1 VSNETADDL
10 MTAELVRLHRG
21 PVPEVDAARPQSTV
35 AFAGPSNAV
44 TEEDYQHVAEALGC
58 SVAAVYAV
66 AQVETGREPFLS
78 DGTGRPSILFE
89 AHIFNSYTNGKFLGA
104 KDRHGVPLAT
114 AQWDETLYGP
124 GGAHQYERL
133 ADACALDRNAAL
145 MATSWG
151 MFQIMGF
158 NWKDAGFRSCEEMV
172 AAMYAGT
179 AAHVVAFQNF
189 IRSKQLADTLCSTPP
204 DFETFAQKYN
214 GPGNIAAYAAKMKSR
229 YDTLLNCS
237 PAPAPALA
245 FAGRTLTT
253 VSSNPVAGYHDPVAL
268 ARVTKVTAG
277 PAKSGHASSV
287 TTTGSAK
294 MPDINYGA
302 ALGDAASSA
311 AAGMMF
317 GPAGGIVGG
326 LMGFA
331 VDLVPQLFP
340 HLFGK
345 NSARVQAEV
354 KSVLVDATGGKTN
367 VSEVQAAVSNDPAK
381 ADEIRLRLAE
391 IAAKADEA
399 QRQADLQQR
408 QADLEQMKLAV
419 VDTANARGQMVDLAK
434 AGSPVAWGAPAISAL
449 VLLIFA
455 AAVVVAFSSPAT
467 ANNALANAI
476 LGTLGTMSTAVVT
489 YWVGSSA
496 GSAQKTALLAKAPPI
511 T

>member
-1 VSNETADDL
+1 METADDL
-10 MTAELVRLHRG
+10 MTAEPRPTSPR
-21 PVPEVDAARPQSTV
+21 PMQPEVDAARPQST
-35 AFAGPSNAV
+35 AGRVRRAPSNAV

-89 AHIFNSYTNGKFLGA
+89 AHIFNSYTNGQVPRRQ
-104 KDRHGVPLAT
+104 KDRYGVALAT
-114 AQWDETLYGP
+114 AQWDRTLYGK

-133 ADACALDRNAAL
+133 EDACALDRHAAL

-158 NWKDAGFRSCEEMV
+158 NWKDAGFGSCEEMV
-172 AAMYAGT
+172 AAMRSGP
-179 AAHVVAFQNF
+179 AAHLMAFQNF
-189 IRSKQLADTLCSTPP
+189 VRSKQLADTLCSTPP

-354 KSVLVDATGGKTN
+354 NSGLVDATGGQTKG
-367 VSEVQAAVSNDPAK
+367 SEVQAAVSNDPAK

-434 AGSPVAWGAPAISAL
+434 AGSPVS
-449 VLLIFA
+449 
-455 AAVVVAFSSPAT
+455 
-467 ANNALANAI
+467 
-476 LGTLGTMSTAVVT
+476 LG
-489 YWVGSSA
+489 SA
-496 GSAQKTALLAKAPPI
+496 GHLGARAAHIRCGRGGGFFLPRNSQ
-511 T
+511 